1 MLAVARAL
9 AARGHRVTF
18 SSGTQHAEEAARER
32 LRFVEMPIIVGRTHE
47 RLRPYEDSEDM
58 ARAFMPI
65 LDGEQPDVMVCDLLT
80 LGPALAAEAR
90 GIPVA
95 TLLIH
100 PLHSPSNELPPFGWG
115 RPPARGLLR
124 ARDAWLR
131 ASNVKTLERARD
143 DLNRV
148 RAHLG
153 IEPTAR
159 LDAQISDE
167 LALVATLP
175 SLEVP
180 RSDWPAYAHVI
191 GPCLYDAG
199 GDVPAVPAGDGPLVL
214 IAASTAH
221 EQLALVRASLE
232 AVVRLGARAVLTTG
246 KSPAP
251 ASLPD
256 GVVASGFVSHEALL
270 PQCNAV

>member
-1 MLAVARAL
+1 
-9 AARGHRVTF
+9 
-18 SSGTQHAEEAARER
+18 
-32 LRFVEMPIIVGRTHE
+32 
-47 RLRPYEDSEDM
+47 M

-65 LDGEQPDVMVCDLLT
+65 LDVEQPDVMVCDLLT

-100 PLHSPSNELPPFGWG
+100 PLHSPSRELPPFGWG

-131 ASNVKTLERARD
+131 AGNVKTLERARD

-153 IEPTAR
+153 IAPTVR

-199 GDVPAVPAGDGPLVL
+199 GDVPVLPPGAGPLVL

-221 EQLALVRASLE
+221 EQLALVHASLD
-232 AVVRLGARAVLTTG
+232 AVARLGARALLTTG
-246 KSPAP
+246 KSAAP
-251 ASLPD
+251 GALPH
-256 GVVASGFVSHEALL
+256 GVVAMGFGSHDA
-270 PQCNAV
+270 PRP